1 MAKDKLFITAIEA
14 NFECEMQEYQNTRV
28 VSEVSSSVTIE
39 FQEEYY
45 NDYFQREILNRYKGA
60 FAMQAFYK
68 FDSAHYDMNRTR
80 FIIDDLKK
88 AS

>member
-14 NFECEMQEYQNTRV
+14 NFESEMQEYQNIRV

-45 NDYFQREILNRYKGA
+45 NDYFTDTREA
-60 FAMQAFYK
+60 A
-68 FDSAHYDMNRTR
+68 
-80 FIIDDLKK
+80 
-88 AS
+88 